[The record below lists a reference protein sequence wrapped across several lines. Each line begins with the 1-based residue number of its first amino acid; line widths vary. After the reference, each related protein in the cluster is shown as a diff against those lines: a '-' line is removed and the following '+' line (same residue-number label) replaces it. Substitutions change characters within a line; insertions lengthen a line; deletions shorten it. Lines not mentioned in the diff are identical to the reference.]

1 MPRAVF
7 APLTGAEHQL
17 VPDLL
22 EVHLPAG
29 GRVVVMSDLHLG
41 QQATASSEQTVAE
54 LGRALDS
61 WAGPGLVVLAGDVFE
76 LLAESTLD
84 PGRALAAHPRFGAA
98 MQAFAAAP
106 DRRVIALPG
115 NHDGALAWNPGAT
128 RTLNHLGIEVALSVE
143 VVADTGGGA
152 RRIRVEHGHQHD
164 PANAF
169 DDPRNPAETPI
180 GHHVVRDLL
189 PIAKRPGAEWLS
201 GINLLSDPAE
211 AGAFV
216 ASRLLYRRV
225 SRRLSW
231 LLVPFA
237 LGLLVLGAQIGARIA
252 GHPSTA
258 AHLRPYAAASLGVG
272 IVLVLALV
280 GTTLWWASALRKPLA
295 IFAASDVAGG
305 AEPSNDG
312 PRSAARSLVGKGYAG
327 LITGHTHQPELVDL
341 GDGFYANTGCGGSVV
356 ERRPGRVGLPA
367 AFGLGRH
374 LSWLEIEAGSDLHVR
389 LHYARQ
395 DLPTTSA
402 LERIATRPVSGG
414 SSRPEVVASWPSGG
428 GWPPVVDEGLRQ
440 RRARRWG
447 ATAIAVAAM
456 VDLASAVTPPFRR
469 TLRSLSNVVPLAVS
483 QTATVLVALIGVA
496 LLLLARGV
504 RRGQRHAWAVAVLLV
519 ASSAVL
525 HLVKGL
531 NVVEGVFAALIT
543 VYLLANRRFF
553 LVKEDEGATRRALST
568 LLVGAVVALGAATAA
583 IEAFP
588 GKGQHR
594 LPLGQA
600 LHAAAERMVGLET
613 IELPLRFDQFLTP
626 AMLAIAVGLAVA
638 AGWSIFQPV
647 RASRLSARPPEAE
660 EQARRLV
667 EQYGGD
673 TLSYFALRDDKRWFF
688 FGDTLVAYAVH
699 QGVCLV
705 SPDPIGPLVER
716 REAWTAFRRFADDHG
731 WPVAVM
737 GASEGWLPIYRAA
750 GMRDLYVGDEAVVDV
765 RRFSLE
771 GGRNKGLR
779 QAVNRIAKYGYR
791 IEFHDPAHLSPEL
804 QAGLRALMDESRRGE
819 VERGFSMT
827 LSRVFN
833 PKDEGLLLAVCFGPD
848 DTPVA
853 FCHYV
858 PATAING
865 YSLDLMRRSE
875 GEHPNGLTDFAVVR
889 TIEHLRANG
898 KVGLGLNFAV
908 MRSVLAGERGDRLS
922 TRVQKWFLLKM
933 SDSMQIESLW
943 KFNAKFD
950 PDWVPRYAVYDSAE
964 HLVSSAVAVARA
976 ESFWELP
983 VIGRFF
989 KPKVPGGPEGHPLP
1003 ALPDHRGAASSEPE
1017 PSEPDV
1023 ADGTASAATVSDQ
1036 SSRDQSASEQ
1046 PAGERSATGARLTE
1060 PEATSPA
1067 SPPVPG
1073 AAASSGTEGVP
1084 AHATEEGAP
1093 HGATSDW
1100 SDGDRK
1106 VPGEELAGEVPGRR

>member
-1 MPRAVF
+1 MPSAAS

-22 EVHLPAG
+22 EVCLPAG
-29 GRVVVMSDLHLG
+29 GRVVVVSDLHLG
-41 QQATASSEQTVAE
+41 QQATAPSEQTVAE
-54 LGRALDS
+54 LSRAIDS
-61 WAGPGLVVLAGDVFE
+61 WEGPGLVVLAGDVFE
-76 LLAESTLD
+76 LLAEPTLD
-84 PGRALAAHPRFGAA
+84 PGRALAAHPRFATA
-98 MQAFAAAP
+98 LQAFAAVA

-115 NHDGALAWNPGAT
+115 NHDGALAWHPNAV
-128 RTLNHLGIEVALSVE
+128 RTLGQLGVEVALSVE

-152 RRIRVEHGHQHD
+152 RRVRIEHGHQYD

-169 DDPRNPAETPI
+169 HDPRNPAETPI

-201 GINLLSDPAE
+201 GVNLLSDPAE

-231 LLVPFA
+231 LLLPFA
-237 LGLLVLGAQIGARIA
+237 LALLVVAVQIGARIT

-258 AHLRPYAAASLGVG
+258 VHLRPYSGGLLILGVIL
-272 IVLVLALV
+272 IVALAGV
-280 GTTLWWASALRKPLA
+280 TLWWTSALRKPLA
-295 IFAASDVAGG
+295 IFETSDATGG
-305 AEPSNDG
+305 VEPSNDAA
-312 PRSAARSLVGKGYAG
+312 RSAARKLVGKGYAG

-356 ERRPGRVGLPA
+356 ERRPGRLGLPA

-374 LSWLEIEAGSDLHVR
+374 LSWLEMEAGSELHSR
-389 LHYARQ
+389 LHHARQ
-395 DLPTTSA
+395 DLPTTTA
-402 LERIATRPVSGG
+402 LERIATKPVMGA
-414 SSRPEVVASWPSGG
+414 SSRPEVVASWPTGG

-447 ATAIAVAAM
+447 AIAIAAAAL

-469 TLRSLSNVVPLAVS
+469 TLRSLSNLVPLAVS
-483 QTATVLVALIGVA
+483 QTAAVLVALIGVA

-504 RRGQRHAWAVAVLLV
+504 RRGQRHAWAVAVLLL

-531 NVVEGVFAALIT
+531 NLVEGLFATAIT
-543 VYLLANRRFF
+543 AYLLATRRFF
-553 LVKEDEGATRRALST
+553 RVKEDEGATRRALST
-568 LLVGAVVALGAATAA
+568 LFLGALVALLAATAA

-588 GKGQHR
+588 GKGHHR
-594 LPLGQA
+594 LSILQA
-600 LHAAAERMVGLET
+600 FHAAAERMVGLET
-613 IELPLRFDQFLTP
+613 IELSLRFDQFLSP
-626 AMLAIAVGLAVA
+626 ALLATAIGLAVA

-688 FGDTLVAYAVH
+688 SGDTVVAYAVH
-699 QGVCLV
+699 HGVCLV

-716 REAWTAFRRFADDHG
+716 RGAWTAFRRFADDHG

-737 GASEGWLPIYRAA
+737 GASETWLPIYRAA

-791 IEFHDPAHLSPEL
+791 IEFHDPAHLSPDL
-804 QAGLRALMDESRRGE
+804 QAGLRALMGESRRGE

-833 PKDEGLLLAVCFGPD
+833 PKDEGLLLSVCFGPD
-848 DTPVA
+848 DKPVA

-858 PATAING
+858 PAAAING

-875 GEHPNGLTDFAVVR
+875 GEHPNGLTDFVVVR
-889 TIEHLRANG
+889 TIEHLRDRG
-898 KVGLGLNFAV
+898 DVGLGLNFAV
-908 MRSVLAGERGDRLS
+908 MRSVLAGERGDRVS
-922 TRVQKWFLLKM
+922 TRVQKWFLLRM

-989 KPKVPGGPEGHPLP
+989 KPKAPGAGEGQALP
-1003 ALPDHRGAASSEPE
+1003 ALPDHRVAGGSEAGESGPDE
-1017 PSEPDV
+1017 DDGVTEPTSPRLADSDPDTTDAPSEGAV
-1023 ADGTASAATVSDQ
+1023 
-1036 SSRDQSASEQ
+1036 RDCSV
-1046 PAGERSATGARLTE
+1046 GNG
-1060 PEATSPA
+1060 
-1067 SPPVPG
+1067 
-1073 AAASSGTEGVP
+1073 
-1084 AHATEEGAP
+1084 
-1093 HGATSDW
+1093 
-1100 SDGDRK
+1100 K
-1106 VPGEELAGEVPGRR
+1106 VTGEELAGEVPGRR